1 MFEMLVTL
9 IQFFTITF
17 LWTTVDLTTNW
28 FWVAL
33 VKANWFIQWATAASK
48 SYNCTDSIQVSKWM
62 QAAINCSRTL
72 LTVISRPLVSIGS
85 RKDMTPATMAVTLYS
100 DIAMWTDTR
109 SNTCTHTVTH
119 THTHTHTSITSHW
132 TAVVLQWLN
141 FQNKVPDLLSCLL
154 WWKSP
159 FENLQ
164 YVTPAESFELRK
176 CEKLPGPSIQLT
188 ADLADEV
195 MDATQVAGGVG
206 SQSGIELCTR
216 WFTNCFRHHRF

>member
-1 MFEMLVTL
+1 M
-9 IQFFTITF
+9 
-17 LWTTVDLTTNW
+17 N
-28 FWVAL
+28 AGSH
-33 VKANWFIQWATAASK
+33 K
-48 SYNCTDSIQVSKWM
+48 
-62 QAAINCSRTL
+62 L
-72 LTVISRPLVSIGS
+72 LTNVTHRHFTSFGFNWQQKRHDASNDGS
-85 RKDMTPATMAVTLYS
+85 YTVQRYS
-100 DIAMWTDTR
+100 YVNR
-109 SNTCTHTVTH
+109 HTQQHLHTYSH